1 MSEEQFIEEYVEPI
15 VRPGEEYPDTSRR
28 EAIILHED
36 DTDAINDAQQ
46 KGYIVELVPRTN
58 LYGANLISNDL
69 AQPFGIVPGSTS
81 VSMANINTALLRTS
95 SQTISF
101 DDVLVRTI
109 GQCCENQSVTLNIPD
124 KTPVSLSNFRDNAR
138 YYKNATSIYANGFTQ
153 SGIRQTYIQQFMYDR
168 QNIKDVKIALFL
180 PSGYSS
186 TPAPTNGSNVHILVT
201 STDPSTGF
209 EYVRLRANTT
219 YTAFRIKNTLYPDN
233 QFYELNNTPLHIGA
247 SSYTDSAEW
256 LHWGG
261 NAYVSGTSGEKQ
273 YPSLFWLRTS
283 GNANPQTWFTGTA
296 VDVSTHNVEYF
307 SAVIPEQRS
316 YPNGMAAGP
325 NGFLTAID
333 GATSANFRPSGT
345 NNIANAAYYTY
356 STRSGSGLMDDGS
369 ERFIF
374 KVLTSLFSTTTA
386 RRNYAFVCGS
396 ETVKTSNHY
405 KIVPIANIRG
415 FFYSS
420 VANALLRTQ
429 GHALQ
434 ITDSRGTGSIYN
446 RDYIQV
452 ITDISA
458 RFTQSGIYK
467 IILYASTQVN
477 GKYHLN
483 HTRFDGNN
491 VPSTYIFSRDTFVYA
506 NGVQANLLV
515 TGAATDTHQAASNPY
530 TTPTVA
536 FGEIEYDYDN
546 NASDIFIARYFQDTG
561 ILSHFNIIS
570 SRPVEGEQ
578 RKPRWTV
585 RIPDINL
592 AHGSNVAYISGGSDH
607 TYLDFKFVIWDK
619 KQIVPGF
626 FLFST
631 SNLLSSFGTIF
642 HDRTG
647 PSNNT
652 FCTPNVIPE
661 LGAQYNGY
669 NEKANIFTVNRLTTA
684 TSVVIPNGPSES
696 VTYTLTTE
704 SSAGLT
710 IRNDIWVNYNVANVG
725 ASRTGW
731 SLLNNYFT
739 LEDITASVTKRQI
752 Y

>member
-69 AQPFGIVPGSTS
+69 AQPFGIVPGGTS

-124 KTPVSLSNFRDNAR
+124 KTPVSLSNFRDAAR
-138 YYKNATSIYANGFTQ
+138 YYKNASSIYANGFTQ

-168 QNIKDVKIALFL
+168 QNIKDVRIAIYLF
-180 PSGYSS
+180 GS
-186 TPAPTNGSNVHILVT
+186 TGSTASISNGCNVHMLVT
-201 STDPSTGF
+201 TTDPSTGF
-209 EYVRLRANTT
+209 EYIRMRANTI
-219 YTAFRIKNTLYPDN
+219 YEAYRLKNTTYPDN
-233 QFYELNNTPLHIGA
+233 QVYEINDSPLHTAPGN
-247 SSYTDSAEW
+247 YNGPFDY

-261 NAYVSGTSGEKQ
+261 NAYIFGPQGAKQ
-273 YPSLFWLRTS
+273 YPACYWLKTDS
-283 GNANPQTWFTGTA
+283 SNPATFYGNAFS
-296 VDVSTHNVEYF
+296 VSSHTVNYF
-307 SAVIPEQRS
+307 SAAAPEQRA
-316 YPNGMAAGP
+316 YPYGAVGSP
-325 NGFLTAID
+325 NGFISIMD
-333 GATSANFRPSGT
+333 GYTNMTFRPATTS
-345 NNIANAAYYTY
+345 NAAYLTY
-356 STRSGSGLMDDGS
+356 SSRSGAGLMDDGS
-369 ERFIF
+369 ERYIF
-374 KVLTSLFSTTTA
+374 KIISSIFNAATAA
-386 RRNYAFVCGS
+386 RRCYVFVCGA

-405 KIVPIANIRG
+405 KLVPIGNIRG
-415 FFYSS
+415 AFWSS
-420 VANALLRTQ
+420 SANALLRGQ

-434 ITDSRGTGSIYN
+434 ITDSRGSGEIYN

-452 ITDISA
+452 INDIGVRYS
-458 RFTQSGIYK
+458 QSGVYK
-467 IILYASTQVN
+467 LTVYASTRVN

-483 HTRFDGNN
+483 HTRFDGNAC
-491 VPSTYIFSRDTFVYA
+491 PSSYIYSTDTFVYA
-506 NGVQANLLV
+506 NGTQANLLV
-515 TGAATDTHQAASNPY
+515 TGCATDNHNNATGAPGA
-530 TTPTVA
+530 PTVA
-536 FGEIEYDYDN
+536 FGEIEYDPAN
-546 NASDIFIARYFQDTG
+546 NASDIFIARYFQTSG
-561 ILSHFNIIS
+561 VMSHFNIIS

-585 RIPDINL
+585 RIPETNL
-592 AHGSNVAYISGGSDH
+592 AHGGNTAYISGGSDH

-631 SNLLSSFGTIF
+631 SNLLSTFGTIF

-647 PSNNT
+647 PSSNT

-669 NEKANIFTVNRLTTA
+669 NEKANIFTVSRLTTSG
-684 TSVVIPNGPSES
+684 SVVIPNGPSES

-704 SSAGLT
+704 NSTGFTL
-710 IRNDIWVNYNVANVG
+710 RNDIWVNYNTANIATD
-725 ASRTGW
+725 ASLR
-731 SLLNNYFT
+731 LNDYFT
-739 LEDITASVTKRQI
+739 VENITASVTKRQI